1 MSTIAALDRS
11 DHALHPHG
19 HRLFIFSAVAL
30 TFFGLVAGGANS
42 ALVSS
47 IIASCQLL
55 LAGVLLLLLGTRS
68 EETRSPVLALAA
80 FGIALTLG
88 ALPLLIRLPGI
99 LAPDL
104 IPAVLLKLA
113 GYAATTITA
122 FVLAATASGRRLMI
136 GALTVGGLIF
146 ALWTIG
152 SGLLQSTDSITAPH
166 YHATGRFMGSLENAN
181 AMASVAGV
189 LVLLGVGSAIGA
201 WPETGLY
208 DISARNAW
216 SLGISL
222 ALIVLSI
229 AIIGLA
235 ESRLTVLIVI
245 VLALALV
252 APYRAHSQRHLTRT
266 VIAALGLSV
275 LVFGWR
281 VVDRFGAVRHD
292 WDARLS
298 VYERLAAQ
306 VANSPVTGH
315 GLGSFREVNI
325 RSLTDSAGWD
335 WGAAHN
341 IILQSLIEGGL
352 LFTIAIAATLCTILA
367 MCVAGRERRR
377 DDPLVRACFYAILLI
392 LGVAMI
398 DIPLDVPAVAGLWSL
413 LLGLVWRASMTIPKL
428 IAHDEGRG
436 RFT

>member
-1 MSTIAALDRS
+1 MAAVQRS
-11 DHALHPHG
+11 DHDPRPHG
-19 HRLFIFSAVAL
+19 LGLFIFSAVAL

-47 IIASCQLL
+47 IIASFQLL
-55 LAGVLLLLLGTRS
+55 LAGLLLLLTGTRTA
-68 EETRSPVLALAA
+68 ETRTSVFALAA

-88 ALPLLIRLPGI
+88 ALPLMIRLPGVI
-99 LAPDL
+99 APDL

-113 GYAATTITA
+113 GYAAATITA
-122 FVLAATASGRRLMI
+122 FVLAGTASGRRLMI
-136 GALTVGGLIF
+136 GALIGGGLIF

-152 SGLLQSTDSITAPH
+152 SGLLQSPDAITAPH
-166 YHATGRFMGSLENAN
+166 HHATGRFMGSLENAN

-189 LVLLGVGSAIGA
+189 LVLLGVGGAIRA

-208 DISARNAW
+208 DLSAKIVW
-216 SLGISL
+216 SLGASL

-235 ESRLTVLIVI
+235 ESRLTALIVV

-266 VIAALGLSV
+266 VIAALSLSV
-275 LVFGWR
+275 LIFGWR
-281 VVDRFGAVRHD
+281 VFDRFGDIRQD

-306 VANSPVTGH
+306 VANSPFIGH

-325 RSLTDSAGWD
+325 RSLTDGAGWD

-352 LFTIAIAATLCTILA
+352 LFTIAIAATLGTILA
-367 MCVAGRERRR
+367 VCMAGQARRR
-377 DDPLVRACFYAILLI
+377 DDPLIRACFYAVLLI

-398 DIPLDVPAVAGLWSL
+398 DIPLDVPAIAGLWSL
-413 LLGLVWRASMTIPKL
+413 LLGLVWRVSVTIPEL
-428 IAHDEGRG
+428 IAHDEGRR